1 MSEVVTSLIKSR
13 AGREYLGNTGGIIQV
28 QGTVMTSA
36 FTTSRGAW
44 QNVIRCEIVKKN
56 SNSNLFVVGT
66 FGMLSMNSN
75 HNRGDGV

>member
-28 QGTVMTSA
+28 QGAVYTAA

-44 QNVIRCEIVKKN
+44 QNVSLLIVG
-56 SNSNLFVVGT
+56 S
-66 FGMLSMNSN
+66 
-75 HNRGDGV
+75 